1 MIFEL
6 VSSAVVGGL
15 LLSSYHYQNS
25 GGGNDHQKIVVIARN
40 CGLTT
45 KDKKEIRI
53 HRKTKKAGYTEYVY
67 QMPHGLSSKQFQ
79 EKVDH
84 FQDGLNIKKSILD
97 ISLEDFK
104 KIDWKGDIVQ
114 QLKKIFTQKKK
125 LKKEIEI
132 DFDGMLIFRVF
143 NEPLTSNLAY
153 NEDLLKKVNGWE
165 VPVGIDRS
173 GVIVKHDF
181 EEIPH
186 LVIGGGTR
194 YGKSN
199 FLNSLIVTLLKKQP
213 NNVSF
218 TLIDLKGG
226 VEFGDYE
233 YVKQVKNIAFEP
245 EEAAKALKAAYEEMR
260 FTQEKLRKL
269 GKKKVQDA
277 GIKERHFIIID
288 EVGELNPDE
297 AVDKKDIKEKGK
309 IIHKSEKT
317 IKEECQMYM
326 SKIARIGAG
335 LGYRQLLAT
344 QYPTGDVIPR
354 QCKQN
359 SDAKLC
365 FRVRNATASNVVLD
379 EGGAEKL
386 PRIKGR
392 AIYQTDQRHIIQ
404 APYILEDEIRKTITP
419 HINIRPRKEK
429 EHAESCTEG
438 TKTDR
443 NLLVIEETGL
453 S

>member
-1 MIFEL
+1 VIFEII
-6 VSSAVVGGL
+6 SSAVVGGL
-15 LLSSYHYQNS
+15 LLSSYQYQNS

-45 KDKKEIRI
+45 KEKKEIRI
-53 HRKTKKAGYTEYVY
+53 HRKTKKEGYTEYVY

-84 FQDGLNIKKSILD
+84 FQDGLNIKKTILD

-104 KIDWKGDIVQ
+104 TINWKGDVVK

-125 LKKEIEI
+125 MKKEVEI

-143 NEPLTSNLAY
+143 YEPLTSNLAY
-153 NEDLLKKVNGWE
+153 TEDLLRKVNGWE
-165 VPVGIDRS
+165 VPVGLDRT

-186 LVIGGGTR
+186 LVVGGGTR

-226 VEFGDYE
+226 VEFADYE
-233 YVKQVKNIAFEP
+233 NVKQVKNTAFEP
-245 EEAAKALKAAYEEMR
+245 EEAKEALEAVYEEMR
-260 FTQEKLRKL
+260 TTQEKLRKL

-288 EVGELNPDE
+288 EVGELNPAE
-297 AVDKKDIKEKGK
+297 AVTKDEKEL
-309 IIHKSEKT
+309 
-317 IKEECQMYM
+317 KEACQTFM

-379 EGGAEKL
+379 EAGAEKL

-404 APYILEDEIRKTITP
+404 APYIQENEIRKTITP
-419 HINIRPRKEK
+419 HINIRRRKEK
-429 EHAESCTEG
+429 EHAESRTEG
-438 TKTDR
+438 TET
-443 NLLVIEETGL
+443 NGNMLIIEETGL

>member
-1 MIFEL
+1 MLFEIL
-6 VSSAVVGGL
+6 SSAVVSGL
-15 LLSSYHYQNS
+15 LLSTYRYQHG

-53 HRKTKKAGYTEYVY
+53 HRKTRKPGYTEYVY
-67 QMPHGLSSKQFQ
+67 QMPPGLSSIQFKD
-79 EKVDH
+79 KVNH
-84 FQDGLNIKKSILD
+84 FQDGLNIKKSVIDVSIDDLLK
-97 ISLEDFK
+97 INWKEKMIPQIK
-104 KIDWKGDIVQ
+104 KLI
-114 QLKKIFTQKKK
+114 TQKKK
-125 LKKEIEI
+125 LRKEVEI
-132 DFDGMLIFRVF
+132 DFDGMLVFRVYQ
-143 NEPLTSNLAY
+143 EPLTSNLDYSA
-153 NEDLLKKVNGWE
+153 DLLKKINGWE
-165 VPVGIDRS
+165 VPVGVDRS
-173 GVIVKHDF
+173 GQLIKHDF

-186 LVIGGGTR
+186 LVVGGGTR

-213 NNVSF
+213 DHVRF

-226 VEFGDYE
+226 VEFSDYE
-233 YVKQVKNIAFEP
+233 HLKQVNGQIAYEP
-245 EEAAKALKAAYEEMR
+245 EEARDILEAAYNEMR
-260 FTQEKLRKL
+260 AMQERLKKL

-288 EVGELNPDE
+288 EVGELNPAE
-297 AVDKKDIKEKGK
+297 AVNKDER
-309 IIHKSEKT
+309 T
-317 IKEECQMYM
+317 IKEECQTYM

-335 LGYRQLLAT
+335 LGFRQLLAT

-365 FRVRNATASNVVLD
+365 FRVRNATASTVVLD
-379 EGGAEKL
+379 EAGAEQL

-392 AIYQTDQRHIIQ
+392 AIYQTDKRNIIQ
-404 APYILEDEIRKTITP
+404 APYIKEEDIRETIQP
-419 HINIRPRKEK
+419 FINIRPRKEP
-429 EHAESCTEG
+429 EHAESHTEG
-438 TKTDR
+438 TAPDR
-443 NLLVIEETGL
+443 NLLVIKETRL